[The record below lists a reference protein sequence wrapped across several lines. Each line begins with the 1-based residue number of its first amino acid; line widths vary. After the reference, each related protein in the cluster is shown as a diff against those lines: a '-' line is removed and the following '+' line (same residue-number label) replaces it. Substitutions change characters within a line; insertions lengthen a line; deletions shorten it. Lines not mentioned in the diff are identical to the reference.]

1 MAPAVTTLWL
11 VTRKHPPSVG
21 GMQQLS
27 WNIVREVSGRTPTTV
42 LKWGGGNAGLVFFLP
57 WAALRL
63 WLGLLAGRIRA
74 LHLGDPVLACLAG
87 MARRRGVPVAVTV
100 HGLDIT
106 WPNRIY
112 QKYLSRFFW
121 GRMDAYVCISS
132 HVQSLVEAHG
142 VPGPL
147 IHLIPVGAP
156 PAIEGDPARLPAAL
170 AGADPLLCSVG
181 RLVERKGI
189 AWFVDQ
195 VLPTWLAQHPH
206 AIFAIAGE
214 GPERAAINTLVARHG
229 LGNQVKLLGGVDEPT
244 KWALLSAADLVL
256 MPNIAVEGDIE
267 GFGLAALE
275 AGSAG
280 SFVLAADREGLRD
293 AVIEGGNGRRLPT
306 RDAGAWIAGLD
317 SLLSDRPRLRELG
330 EQGRQIVARE
340 YGWPA
345 IGQRYISVLETMSP
359 PTRASGA
366 RLRRLG
372 WALGVVALGLVC
384 WQVWQHREQVDLAWR
399 QLDPV
404 RLAAALALGLGAQLL
419 FALAWYRLIH
429 AAAPTLALR
438 SHLARWLLTLGG
450 KYVPGKIWQG
460 VGRVALYQG
469 EIGAGA
475 VAATYLRE
483 MLLSTSAACAV
494 ASLHGLLFGSILGLL
509 APGLAALSLALA
521 LLAQP
526 RFAAAFMAWLPP
538 RLRPAASTDRP
549 IPAASLGLAWLL
561 QLSAYLTLGLALA
574 LIADGVL
581 PMDGE
586 RFAVVASGLCLAG
599 IAGIAAFFVPAGL
612 GVREAML
619 TWYLAQYMN
628 VGEAGMIALLAR
640 GWLTLAEACAIG
652 LGVALGPRRSAT

>member
-1 MAPAVTTLWL
+1 VTTLWL

-27 WNIVREVSGRTPTTV
+27 WNIVREVSGRTSTTV

-74 LHLGDPVLACLAG
+74 LHLGDPLLACLAG

-195 VLPTWLAQHPH
+195 VLPTWLARHPH

-229 LGNQVKLLGGVDEPT
+229 LGNQVKLLGVVDEPT

-306 RDAGAWIAGLD
+306 GDAGAWIAALD
-317 SLLSDRPRLRELG
+317 ALLSDRPRLRALG
-330 EQGRQIVARE
+330 EQGRRVVAHE

-345 IGQRYISVLETMSP
+345 IGLRYLSVLDTMSP
-359 PTRASGA
+359 PTPANGA
-366 RLRRLG
+366 HWRRLG
-372 WALGVVALGLVC
+372 WTLGLLALGLVC
-384 WQVWQHREQVDLAWR
+384 WQMWQHREQVELAWR
-399 QLDPV
+399 QLDPA
-404 RLAAALALGLGAQLL
+404 RLAAALALAIGAQLL

-429 AAAPTLALR
+429 GAEPTLSLR
-438 SHLARWLLTLGG
+438 THMARWLLTLGG
-450 KYVPGKIWQG
+450 KYLPGKIWTG
-460 VGRVALYQG
+460 VGRVAFYQG
-469 EIGAGA
+469 EIGASV
-475 VAATYLRE
+475 VAATFVRE
-483 MLLSTSAACAV
+483 MLLSISVACAV
-494 ASLHGLLFGSILGLL
+494 ASLHGLLFGSRLGLL
-509 APGLAALSLALA
+509 APGLAALSVVLA
-521 LLAQP
+521 LLSLP
-526 RFAAAFMAWLPP
+526 RVAAAFKPWLPA
-538 RLRPAASTDRP
+538 RLRPATNTDRP
-549 IPAASLGLAWLL
+549 EPIASLGLAWLL
-561 QLSAYLTLGLALA
+561 QLSAYITLGLALA

-581 PMDGE
+581 PLDIEG
-586 RFAVVASGLCLAG
+586 FVIIASGLCLAG
-599 IAGIAAFFVPAGL
+599 VAGIAAIFVPAGL
-612 GVREAML
+612 GVREAVL

-628 VGEAGMIALLAR
+628 VGEAGMIALIAR
-640 GWLTLAEACAIG
+640 GWMTLAEACAMG
-652 LGVALGPRRSAT
+652 LGLALGARRSGA